1 VLQHPELN
9 HAPWLSPH
17 LSHDC
22 SSKSNSGSIWLR
34 AEAAKSMLK
43 APEYKYEVATNAF
56 IMVLALGLSSKN
68 RTAKCQPQCYGS
80 ALLGPP
86 ERGVPLEA
94 PLCILL
100 SMQAKPCYMAEQE
113 F

>member
-1 VLQHPELN
+1 MGEKYRCQQGILCTSQGYLGRLQKY
-9 HAPWLSPH
+9 
-17 LSHDC
+17 
-22 SSKSNSGSIWLR
+22 KSTWLR